1 MIYAM
6 NYNEIESFIE
16 LELKTK
22 TKATAVNQIFKR
34 NQWMYSINLNNILI
48 IKDSIKFIS
57 SCLTSFMMGILL

>member
-48 IKDSIKFIS
+48 ISIRFS
-57 SCLTSFMMGILL
+57 MNNQ